1 MIPAPAPGDIV
12 RPDVL
17 IRVLPQAGHMV
28 QLEAAEAFNE
38 LVADF
43 LRR

>member
-12 RPDVL
+12 RPGL
-17 IRVLPQAGHMV
+17 RIRVLPRAGHLV
-28 QLEAAEAFNE
+28 QVEAAEAFND